1 MSGIRTNAAA
11 ELSGVSPNTLRS
23 WERRFGYPKPRRTQG
38 GHRQYD
44 LSELES
50 LRRALLETHN
60 ISSAIEL
67 ARQRGEGPSSPS
79 RLLDAFDHFDEQLA
93 DRIMEESL
101 AVRSVERTVEEV
113 LLPGARAGRRARAA
127 ARPSAS
133 SRCRWATG
141 WLHAA
146 RRVVAPASRP
156 QGVLLFDS
164 SPRLDVESLHVQ
176 ALELGL
182 RRAGFRTLLLA
193 FDLPPERV
201 VRAIRA
207 LDPTAFV
214 FCGGE
219 ATLDVVG
226 RLVYTVRQVG
236 SAAPVFEYREAMPV
250 TGDHGIPSLGSHA
263 RRGRRAAQGLR
274 GQRPHRAGRRRA
286 GARGRAERAH
296 QPGRAHLSL
305 SRCGSP
311 QLPAEFREGALLV
324 LVECVECRMHAL

>member
-11 ELSGVSPNTLRS
+11 ELLGVSPNTVRS
-23 WERRFGYPKPRRTQG
+23 WERRFSYPKPRRTQG

-44 LSELES
+44 LAELEA

-79 RLLDAFDHFDEQLA
+79 RLVDAFDHFDEDAA
-93 DRIMEESL
+93 DRVMEESL
-101 AVRSVERTVEEV
+101 AVRSIERSVEEV
-113 LLPGARAGRRARAA
+113 LLPGLELAEGRDSREAECEVAR
-127 ARPSAS
+127 
-133 SRCRWATG
+133 RWASG
-141 WLHAA
+141 WLHAC
-146 RRVVAPASRP
+146 RRVTARASRP

-164 SPRLDVESLHVQ
+164 SPRLDLESLHVQ

-207 LDPTAFV
+207 IDPTAFV

-219 ATLDVVG
+219 ATLEVVG

-236 SAAPVFEYREAMPV
+236 SVAPVFEYREAMPV
-250 TGDHGIPSLGSHA
+250 TGDHGIPSLGGTPIEAVERLKAYVDSGRIEQVVVVPEAEEEAPAPRIATA
-263 RRGRRAAQGLR
+263 RD
-274 GQRPHRAGRRRA
+274 RRA
-286 GARGRAERAH
+286 G
-296 QPGRAHLSL
+296 
-305 SRCGSP
+305 
-311 QLPAEFREGALLV
+311 
-324 LVECVECRMHAL
+324 

>member
-11 ELSGVSPNTLRS
+11 ELLGVSPNTLRS

-79 RLLDAFDHFDEQLA
+79 RMLDAWDHFDEELA
-93 DRIMEESL
+93 DRVLEESL
-101 AVRSVERTVEEV
+101 AVRSVERSVEEV
-113 LLPGARAGRRARAA
+113 LLPALELADVREGREAERELAF
-127 ARPSAS
+127 
-133 SRCRWATG
+133 RWATG
-141 WLHAA
+141 WMYAA
-146 RRVVAPASRP
+146 RRVAPPPSRP

-164 SPRLDVESLHVQ
+164 SPRLDIDSLHVQ

-201 VRAIRA
+201 VRAMRA

-214 FCGGE
+214 FCGAA

-250 TGDHGIPSLGSHA
+250 SGDHGIPSLGTTPGEA
-263 RRGRRAAQGLR
+263 VERLKGYVDNGRLDQVVVVPEPTAEPRSGRISLAESK
-274 GQRPHRAGRRRA
+274 RAG
-286 GARGRAERAH
+286 
-296 QPGRAHLSL
+296 
-305 SRCGSP
+305 
-311 QLPAEFREGALLV
+311 
-324 LVECVECRMHAL
+324 